1 MEKTIEEIEKEIK
14 EQQDIYVKAKA
25 EAEAKEMSIIA
36 QDTDKTLKA
45 KLNSQIAKRVD
56 SDDDTKAKIDA
67 SADRLIE
74 KGLQMQEKQIN
85 KQLKN
90 AELEE
95 NKAEFELS
103 EDQYK
108 AFGQSIA
115 PKKKWQKKMIEI
127 GYDFWFCV
135 MHFICFWTLAPF
147 YIFLNVIK
155 NQKGALKFVAICVGV
170 LLLLLC
176 LGALT
181 FACLKWTGAVNFQ

>member
-1 MEKTIEEIEKEIK
+1 MEKTIEEIEKEI
-14 EQQDIYVKAKA
+14 ETQQEIYVKAKA
-25 EAEAKEMSIIA
+25 EAEAKEMALIA

-85 KQLKN
+85 KQLKT

-115 PKKKWQKKMIEI
+115 PKKKWQKKLIEM

-135 MHFICFWTLAPF
+135 MHLICFLTLAPF

-155 NQKGALKFVAICVGV
+155 NQKGVLKFVAIFVGTM
-170 LLLLLC
+170 LLLIC
-176 LGALT
+176 LGGLT
-181 FACLKWTGAVNFQ
+181 YACLKWTGVIKS

>member
-1 MEKTIEEIEKEIK
+1 MEKTIDEIEKEI
-14 EQQDIYVKAKA
+14 ETQQEIYVKAKA
-25 EAEAKEMSIIA
+25 EAEAKEMALIA
-36 QDTDKTLKA
+36 QDTDKTIKA

-56 SDDDTKAKIDA
+56 NDTDIGAKIDA

-74 KGLQMQEKQIN
+74 KGLQVQEKQIN
-85 KQLKN
+85 KQLKT

-95 NKAEFELS
+95 NRAEFELS

-115 PKKKWQKKMIEI
+115 PKKKWQKKMIEF

-147 YIFLNVIK
+147 YIFLNVVK
-155 NQKGALKFVAICVGV
+155 NQRGILKFVAIVVGV
-170 LLLLLC
+170 ILLIAC

-181 FACLKWTGAVNFQ
+181 FACLKWTGVIGR

>member
-1 MEKTIEEIEKEIK
+1 MEKTIEEIEKEI
-14 EQQDIYVKAKA
+14 EAQQELYMKAKA
-25 EAEAKEMSIIA
+25 EAEAKEMSLIA

-74 KGLQMQEKQIN
+74 KGLKVQEKQIN
-85 KQLKN
+85 KQLKT

-115 PKKKWQKKMIEI
+115 PKKKWQKKLIEF

-155 NQKGALKFVAICVGV
+155 NQKGVLKFVAVFVGII
-170 LLLLLC
+170 LLLIC
-176 LGALT
+176 LTSLT
-181 FACLKWTGAVNFQ
+181 FACLKWTGAIKF

>member
-1 MEKTIEEIEKEIK
+1 MEKTIEEIEREI
-14 EQQDIYVKAKA
+14 ENQQEVFLKAKA
-25 EAEAKEMSIIA
+25 EAEAKEMALIA

-56 SDDDTKAKIDA
+56 EDTEIGAKIDA

-74 KGLQMQEKQIN
+74 KGLQVQEKQIN

-115 PKKKWQKKMIEI
+115 PKKKWQKKMIEV
-127 GYDFWFCV
+127 GFDFWFCV

-155 NQKGALKFVAICVGV
+155 NQKGVLKFVAIFVGTV
-170 LLLLLC
+170 LLLVC
-176 LGALT
+176 LGAIT
-181 FACLKWTGAVNFQ
+181 YACLKWSGALQS

>member
-1 MEKTIEEIEKEIK
+1 MERIDQIEEEIK
-14 EQQDIYVKAKA
+14 KQQDTYMKAKA
-25 EAEAKEMSIIA
+25 EAEAKEMALIA

-45 KLNSQIAKRVD
+45 KLNSQIAQRVD
-56 SDDDTKAKIDA
+56 SDADTKAKIDA

-74 KGLQMQEKQIN
+74 KGLQVQEKQIN
-85 KQLKN
+85 KQLKT

-115 PKKKWQKKMIEI
+115 PKKLWQKKMIEL
-127 GYDFWFCV
+127 GYDFWFCI
-135 MHFICFWTLAPF
+135 MYFICFVTLAPF

-155 NQKGALKFVAICVGV
+155 NQKGILKFVAICVGT
-170 LLLLLC
+170 LLLLAC
-176 LGALT
+176 LGGLT
-181 FACLKWTGAVNFQ
+181 FGCLKWTGVIRS